1 MSERFQIHL
10 SVDVSISDVDLEQV
24 INDIEGH
31 MKTINIK
38 ESSTEPIVQ
47 KEFFYADKS
56 YENDWEWDTYVN
68 LNPDNIIKEG
78 EEELCELCDPHL

>member
-10 SVDVSISDVDLEQV
+10 SVDVSITEEDLEQV

-56 YENDWEWDTYVN
+56 DENDWEWDTYVN